1 MQLNKLAKFAKYI
14 LIGMFLLSNVHAQKV
29 SKTGTTAANFLQI
42 PVGAAAT
49 GLGGAFVSLAND
61 ASALYWNVSGI
72 ANMEKFEAQLVHTEW
87 IAETSFDY
95 AGAILPLGEFGT
107 LGLSFTSLKMDDMKV
122 TTIELP
128 DGTGEYFS
136 ASDIAFGVS
145 YARMLTDRFSIGFTV
160 KYIQQSIWHMNA
172 SAFAVDAGTK
182 FRTDLLGGMTI
193 GATITNFGTSLK
205 LSGRDTRYFIRV
217 DDTKQGSN
225 DRIPTEIEMDEWDLP
240 LVFQIGVSTDVL
252 QLENYKLVLAV
263 DAIHPN
269 NDYQSMNAG
278 AEFAFNDYLFI
289 RGGYQSLLLADSEG
303 GLSFGMGVNSKMLFS
318 DTIVKFDYA
327 YRDFGRLENTHTFS
341 LSIKY

>member
-1 MQLNKLAKFAKYI
+1 MQLNKLAKFSKYI

>member
-269 NDYQSMNAG
+269 NDYQSLNAG